1 MFALYPDQAKIV
13 RCSTCR
19 PKNIKEDIMIY
30 ADRMMTVRGS
40 VIRDVATEIASR
52 NNPNLI
58 KLSGGLPDEN
68 LFPMKELQEAAET
81 VFNNPELYMESL
93 QYGLTRGD
101 TELLDLLAER
111 LNRLESMKITPN
123 NMLIVTGC
131 QQGISLCATALVNIG
146 DTILIEKPS
155 YLDGLNAMLPYEP
168 NIVGVD
174 TDEHGIRIDA
184 LKAAIEANPNTK
196 IVYVIPN
203 FQNPTGKAWPLE
215 KREEFLE
222 FMSQPQYKHI
232 AILEDN
238 PYGEVRFRG
247 EHVPCLKSLDK
258 TGQVVYLGSF
268 SKILAPGLRI
278 AYVVSDDTHFIDRL
292 EEIKEGADLQSN
304 QFTQVHVR
312 EYLKANDI
320 DAHVQKIC
328 MNYKKRCDA
337 LVEIMGKEFPT
348 GVTFTVP
355 DGGMFLYVTCPEN
368 FDTGKMLK
376 DALDAEVSYIPGA
389 SFNADGSGKNT
400 MRLNFTANDIPKL
413 QEGVRRLA
421 GVFKAEM
428 AKQGM

>member
-1 MFALYPDQAKIV
+1 MNYSK
-13 RCSTCR
+13 
-19 PKNIKEDIMIY
+19 
-30 ADRMMTVRGS
+30 RMTTVRGS
-40 VIRDVATEIASR
+40 VIRDVATEIAER

-58 KLSGGLPDEN
+58 KLSGGLPDED
-68 LFPMKELQEAAET
+68 LFPMKELQEAAEKI
-81 VFNNPELYMESL
+81 FNDRELYKESL

-101 TELLDLLAER
+101 TELVSLLVER
-111 LNRLESMKITPN
+111 LNKLENMNITDRN
-123 NMLIVTGC
+123 LLIVTGC
-131 QQGISLCATALVNIG
+131 QQGISLCGTALVDIG

-174 TDEHGIRIDA
+174 TDEDGIRIDA
-184 LKAAIEANPNTK
+184 LEAAIKANPNTK

-215 KREEFLE
+215 KRKEFLN
-222 FMSQPQYKHI
+222 FMSQPEYKHI
-232 AILEDN
+232 TILEDN

-247 EHVPCLKSLDK
+247 EPVPCLKALDK
-258 TGQVVYLGSF
+258 IGQVVYLGSF

-278 AYVVSDDTHFIDRL
+278 AYVVSDDTTFIDRL

-312 EYLKANDI
+312 EYLKAHDL
-320 DAHVQKIC
+320 DEHVQEIC
-328 MNYKKRCDA
+328 ADYKKRCDA
-337 LVEIMGKEFPT
+337 LVEAMEKEFPV
-348 GVTFTVP
+348 GVTFTIP

-400 MRLNFTANDIPKL
+400 MRLNFTANDIPAL

-421 GVFKAEM
+421 NVFKAEM
-428 AKQGM
+428 KKQGM

>member
-1 MFALYPDQAKIV
+1 MNYAK
-13 RCSTCR
+13 
-19 PKNIKEDIMIY
+19 
-30 ADRMMTVRGS
+30 RMTTVRGS
-40 VIRDVATEIASR
+40 VIRDVATEIAAR

-58 KLSGGLPDEN
+58 KLSGGLPDED
-68 LFPMKELQEAAET
+68 LFPMKELQEAAEKI
-81 VFNNPELYMESL
+81 FNDKALYEESL

-101 TELLDLLAER
+101 TELVSLLTAR
-111 LNRLESMKITPN
+111 LNKLENLNITERN
-123 NMLIVTGC
+123 LLIVTGC
-131 QQGISLCATALVNIG
+131 QQGISLCGTALVDVG

-174 TDEHGIRIDA
+174 TDENGIRIDA
-184 LKAAIEANPNTK
+184 LEAAIKANPNTK

-215 KREEFLE
+215 KRQEFLD
-222 FMSQPQYKHI
+222 FMSQPEYRHI
-232 AILEDN
+232 TILEDN

-247 EHVPCLKSLDK
+247 EHVPCLKALDK
-258 TGQVVYLGSF
+258 VGQVVYLGSF

-278 AYVVSDDTHFIDRL
+278 AYVVSDDTEFIDRL

-312 EYLKANDI
+312 EYLKANDLE
-320 DAHVQKIC
+320 AHVQEIC
-328 MNYKKRCDA
+328 ANYKKRCEA
-337 LVEIMGKEFPT
+337 LVEAMEKEFPV
-348 GVTFTVP
+348 GVTFTIP

-376 DALDAEVSYIPGA
+376 DALDAEVSYISGA

-400 MRLNFTANDIPKL
+400 MRLNFTANDIPAL

-421 GVFKAEM
+421 KVFKAEM
-428 AKQGM
+428 EKQGM

>member
-1 MFALYPDQAKIV
+1 MNYAK
-13 RCSTCR
+13 
-19 PKNIKEDIMIY
+19 
-30 ADRMMTVRGS
+30 RMTTVRGS
-40 VIRDVATEIASR
+40 VIRDVATEIAER

-58 KLSGGLPDEN
+58 KLSGGLPDEE
-68 LFPMKELQEAAET
+68 LFPMKELKEAAEKI
-81 VFNNPELYMESL
+81 FNDKELYKESL

-101 TELLDLLAER
+101 TELVSLLTAR
-111 LNRLESMKITPN
+111 LNKLEDMNITERN
-123 NMLIVTGC
+123 LLIVTGC
-131 QQGISLCATALVNIG
+131 QQGISLCGTALVDIG

-174 TDEHGIRIDA
+174 TDESGIRIDA
-184 LKAAIEANPNTK
+184 LEAAIKANPNTK

-215 KREEFLE
+215 KRREFLD
-222 FMSQPQYKHI
+222 FMSQPEYRHI
-232 AILEDN
+232 IILEDN

-247 EHVPCLKSLDK
+247 DHVPCLKALDK
-258 TGQVVYLGSF
+258 IGQVVYLGSF

-278 AYVVSDDTHFIDRL
+278 AYVVSDDTEFIDRL

-312 EYLKANDI
+312 EYLKANDLE
-320 DAHVQKIC
+320 AHVQEIC
-328 MNYKKRCDA
+328 ANYKKRCEA
-337 LVEIMGKEFPT
+337 LVDAMEKEFPV
-348 GVTFTVP
+348 GVTFTIP

-400 MRLNFTANDIPKL
+400 MRLNFTANDIPAL

-421 GVFKAEM
+421 KVFRAEM
-428 AKQGM
+428 EKQGM

>member
-1 MFALYPDQAKIV
+1 MNYAK
-13 RCSTCR
+13 
-19 PKNIKEDIMIY
+19 
-30 ADRMMTVRGS
+30 RMTTVRGS
-40 VIRDVATEIASR
+40 VIRDVATEIAER

-58 KLSGGLPDEN
+58 KLSGGLPDEE
-68 LFPMKELQEAAET
+68 LFPMKELKEAAEKI
-81 VFNNPELYMESL
+81 FNDKELYKESL

-101 TELLDLLAER
+101 TELVSLLTAR
-111 LNRLESMKITPN
+111 LNKLEDMNITERN
-123 NMLIVTGC
+123 LLIVTGC
-131 QQGISLCATALVNIG
+131 QQGISLCGTALVDIG

-174 TDEHGIRIDA
+174 TDENGIRIDA
-184 LKAAIEANPNTK
+184 LEAAIKANPNTK

-215 KREEFLE
+215 KRREFLD
-222 FMSQPQYKHI
+222 FMSQPEYRHI
-232 AILEDN
+232 VILEDN

-247 EHVPCLKSLDK
+247 DHVPCLKALDK
-258 TGQVVYLGSF
+258 IGQVVYLGSF

-278 AYVVSDDTHFIDRL
+278 AYVVSDDTEFIDRL

-312 EYLKANDI
+312 EYLKANDLE
-320 DAHVQKIC
+320 AHVQEIC
-328 MNYKKRCDA
+328 ANYKKRCEA
-337 LVEIMGKEFPT
+337 LVDAMEKEFPV
-348 GVTFTVP
+348 GVSFTIP

-400 MRLNFTANDIPKL
+400 MRLNFTANDIPAL

-421 GVFKAEM
+421 KVFRAEM
-428 AKQGM
+428 EKQGI

>member
-1 MFALYPDQAKIV
+1 MNYAK
-13 RCSTCR
+13 
-19 PKNIKEDIMIY
+19 
-30 ADRMMTVRGS
+30 RMTTVRGS
-40 VIRDVATEIASR
+40 VIRDVATEIAER

-58 KLSGGLPDEN
+58 KLSGGLPDEE
-68 LFPMKELQEAAET
+68 LFPMKELKEAAEKI
-81 VFNNPELYMESL
+81 FNDKELYKESL

-101 TELLDLLAER
+101 TELVSLLTAR
-111 LNRLESMKITPN
+111 LNKLEDMNITERN
-123 NMLIVTGC
+123 LLIVTGC
-131 QQGISLCATALVNIG
+131 QQGISLCGTALVDIG

-174 TDEHGIRIDA
+174 TDESGIRIDA
-184 LKAAIEANPNTK
+184 LEAAIKANPNTK

-215 KREEFLE
+215 KRREFLD
-222 FMSQPQYKHI
+222 FMSQPEYRHI
-232 AILEDN
+232 IILEDN

-247 EHVPCLKSLDK
+247 DHVPCLKALDK
-258 TGQVVYLGSF
+258 IGQVVYLGSF

-278 AYVVSDDTHFIDRL
+278 AYVVSDDTEFIDRL

-312 EYLKANDI
+312 EYLKANDLE
-320 DAHVQKIC
+320 AHVQEIC
-328 MNYKKRCDA
+328 ANYKKRCEA
-337 LVEIMGKEFPT
+337 LVDAMEKEFPV
-348 GVTFTVP
+348 GVTFTIP

-400 MRLNFTANDIPKL
+400 MRLNFTANDIPTL

-421 GVFKAEM
+421 KVFRAEM
-428 AKQGM
+428 EKQGM

>member
-1 MFALYPDQAKIV
+1 MNYAK
-13 RCSTCR
+13 
-19 PKNIKEDIMIY
+19 
-30 ADRMMTVRGS
+30 RMTTVRGS
-40 VIRDVATEIASR
+40 VIRDVATEIAAR

-58 KLSGGLPDEN
+58 KLSGGLPDED
-68 LFPMKELQEAAET
+68 LFPMKELQEAAEKI
-81 VFNNPELYMESL
+81 FNDKALYEESL

-101 TELLDLLAER
+101 TELVSLLTAR
-111 LNRLESMKITPN
+111 LNKLENLNITERN
-123 NMLIVTGC
+123 LLIVTGC
-131 QQGISLCATALVNIG
+131 QQGISLCGTALVDVG

-174 TDEHGIRIDA
+174 TDENGIRIDA
-184 LKAAIEANPNTK
+184 LEAAIKANPNTK

-215 KREEFLE
+215 KRQEFLD
-222 FMSQPQYKHI
+222 FMSQPEYRHI
-232 AILEDN
+232 TILEDN

-247 EHVPCLKSLDK
+247 EHVPCLKALDK
-258 TGQVVYLGSF
+258 VGQVVYLGSF

-278 AYVVSDDTHFIDRL
+278 AYVVSDDTEFIDRL

-312 EYLKANDI
+312 EYLKANDLET
-320 DAHVQKIC
+320 HVQEIC
-328 MNYKKRCDA
+328 ANYKKRCEA
-337 LVEIMGKEFPT
+337 LVEAMEKEFPV
-348 GVTFTVP
+348 GVTFTIP

-400 MRLNFTANDIPKL
+400 MRLNFTANDIPAL

-421 GVFKAEM
+421 KVFKAEM
-428 AKQGM
+428 EKQGM

>member
-1 MFALYPDQAKIV
+1 MV
-13 RCSTCR
+13 
-19 PKNIKEDIMIY
+19 Y
-30 ADRMMTVRGS
+30 ADRMTTVRGS
-40 VIRDVATEIASR
+40 VIRDVATEIAAR
-52 NNPNLI
+52 HNPNLI
-58 KLSGGLPDEN
+58 KLSGGLPDES
-68 LFPMKELQEAAET
+68 LFPMKDLQTAAEKI
-81 VFNNPELYMESL
+81 FNTPELYMESL

-101 TELLDLLAER
+101 TELVELLVARMNKLEG
-111 LNRLESMKITPN
+111 LNLTPA

-131 QQGISLCATALVNIG
+131 QQGISMCGTALINVG

-174 TDEHGIRIDA
+174 TDDHGIRIDA

-196 IVYVIPN
+196 MVYVIPN

-215 KREEFLE
+215 KRKEFLE
-222 FMSQPQYKHI
+222 FMSQPQYRHI
-232 AILEDN
+232 TILEDN

-247 EHVPCLKSLDK
+247 EHVPCLKALDK
-258 TGQVVYLGSF
+258 IGQVVYLGSF
-268 SKILAPGLRI
+268 SKVLAPGLRI
-278 AYVVSDDTHFIDRL
+278 AYVISDDPVFIDRL

-312 EYLKANDI
+312 EYLKMFDL
-320 DAHVQKIC
+320 DAHVRGIC
-328 MNYKKRCDA
+328 ENYKKRCEA
-337 LVEIMGKEFPT
+337 LVEIMSQEFPV
-348 GVTFTVP
+348 GVTFTIP

-421 GVFKAEM
+421 KVFKAEL
-428 AKQGM
+428 AKQGK

>member
-1 MFALYPDQAKIV
+1 MKYAK
-13 RCSTCR
+13 
-19 PKNIKEDIMIY
+19 
-30 ADRMMTVRGS
+30 RMKVVRGS
-40 VIRDVATEIASR
+40 VIRDVATEIAAR

-58 KLSGGLPDEN
+58 KLSGGLPDES
-68 LFPMKELQEAAET
+68 LFPMKELQKAAEKI
-81 VFNNPELYMESL
+81 FNTPALYKESL

-101 TELLDLLAER
+101 TELVHLITER
-111 LNRLESMKITPN
+111 MKRIEKMNITERN
-123 NMLIVTGC
+123 VLIVTGC
-131 QQGISLCATALVNIG
+131 QQGISLCSTALVDQG

-155 YLDGLNAMLPYEP
+155 YLDGLNAALPYEP

-174 TDEHGIRIDA
+174 TDEAGIRVDA
-184 LKAAIEANPNTK
+184 LEAAIAANPNTK

-215 KREEFLE
+215 KRKEFLA
-222 FMSQPQYKHI
+222 FMSQPQYRHI
-232 AILEDN
+232 TILEDN

-247 EHVPCLKSLDK
+247 EKVPCLKALDT
-258 TGQVVYLGSF
+258 TGQVVYLGSY

-278 AYVVSDDTHFIDRL
+278 AYVISDDTEFIDRL

-304 QFTQVHVR
+304 QFSQVHVR
-312 EYLKANDI
+312 EYMKMYDLDE
-320 DAHVQKIC
+320 HVKEIC
-328 MNYKKRCDA
+328 ANYKERCDA
-337 LVEIMGKEFPT
+337 LVEIMGKEFPE
-348 GVTFTVP
+348 GFSFTIP

-400 MRLNFTANDIPKL
+400 MRLNFTANDIPHL

-421 GVFKAEM
+421 KVFRETL
-428 AKQGM
+428 AKQA

>member
-1 MFALYPDQAKIV
+1 M
-13 RCSTCR
+13 
-19 PKNIKEDIMIY
+19 NY
-30 ADRMMTVRGS
+30 AQRMSIVRGS
-40 VIRDVATEIASR
+40 VIRDVATEIAAR

-68 LFPMKELQEAAET
+68 LFPMAELQTATEKI
-81 VFNNPELYMESL
+81 FNNSNLFKESL

-101 TELLDLLAER
+101 TELIELIT
-111 LNRLESMKITPN
+111 NRMNRIEGMKITER
-123 NMLIVTGC
+123 NMIIVTGC
-131 QQGISLCATALVNIG
+131 QQGISLCATALINNG

-168 NIVGVD
+168 NIAGVD
-174 TDEHGIRIDA
+174 TDDQGIRIDTLEEA
-184 LKAAIEANPNTK
+184 LEANPNTK

-203 FQNPTGKAWPLE
+203 FQNPTGKAWPLS
-215 KREEFLE
+215 RRLEFLD
-222 FMSQPQYKHI
+222 FMSQPKYRHI

-247 EHVPCLKSLDK
+247 EHIPCLKALDK
-258 TGQVVYLGSF
+258 EGQVIYLGSF

-278 AYVVSDDTHFIDRL
+278 AYVISDDVHFIDRL

-304 QFTQVHVR
+304 QFSQMQVR
-312 EYLKANDI
+312 EYLKMYDI
-320 DAHVQKIC
+320 DEHVKKIC
-328 MNYKKRCDA
+328 SNYKKRCDA
-337 LVEIMGKEFPT
+337 LITMMEQEFPV

-376 DALDAEVSYIPGA
+376 DALDVEVSYIPGA

-400 MRLNFTANDIPKL
+400 MRLNFTANDIPHL
-413 QEGVRRLA
+413 QEGIKRLA
-421 GVFKAEM
+421 KVFKMELS
-428 AKQGM
+428 KQKGKNATT